1 MAFSFRCPA
10 CSADLVMSS
19 ARPGHDARCTSCG
32 ADIVVPM
39 EARELTAEEARQAIG
54 GRADRDYEEEVPE
67 EIRNC
72 KFNFGAFLMTPIWLL
87 LHRRVLAGILLI
99 LLLAATNMVGGAAP
113 FLGLLG
119 FVISIAIS
127 VYFGINGYRIAWQD
141 RGYYDTV
148 DDVMGRE
155 RKWAILG
162 IVVAILLW
170 GVQILAIL

>member
-1 MAFSFRCPA
+1 MMAFSFRCPA

-72 KFNFGAFLMTPIWLL
+72 KFNFGAFLMTPMPP
-87 LHRRVLAGILLI
+87 
-99 LLLAATNMVGGAAP
+99 AACAA
-113 FLGLLG
+113 
-119 FVISIAIS
+119 
-127 VYFGINGYRIAWQD
+127 R
-141 RGYYDTV
+141 
-148 DDVMGRE
+148 
-155 RKWAILG
+155 
-162 IVVAILLW
+162 
-170 GVQILAIL
+170 